1 MFAAI
6 LPILLASAS
15 SRPAPF
21 GIPMGTP
28 AAKLH
33 LKLTIDGKYH
43 LVEAPRP
50 NDLFV
55 SYMVTAVPKAGACSI
70 RAQSKKL
77 ETQKQAADHLT
88 LISRQLLIYGVPV
101 LGPFSDG
108 VELWTMS
115 GRVEDYMSKIWKG
128 SLPNNLYKIESSI
141 SYDSDSTYSVVVTY
155 TYNNYLS
162 CLRWSSGISN
172 SGL

>member
-1 MFAAI
+1 M
-6 LPILLASAS
+6 
-15 SRPAPF
+15 
-21 GIPMGTP
+21 
-28 AAKLH
+28 
-33 LKLTIDGKYH
+33 
-43 LVEAPRP
+43 
-50 NDLFV
+50 
-55 SYMVTAVPKAGACSI
+55 
-70 RAQSKKL
+70 